1 MMNQD
6 IYRSIAED
14 NMRNMR
20 RRAEEH
26 KLYMKSKK
34 GKNMGFK
41 RGYLGLDRERKK
53 NMG

>member
-34 GKNMGFK
+34 GKKHGFQK
-41 RGYLGLDRERKK
+41 RLFGFRQGA
-53 NMG
+53 